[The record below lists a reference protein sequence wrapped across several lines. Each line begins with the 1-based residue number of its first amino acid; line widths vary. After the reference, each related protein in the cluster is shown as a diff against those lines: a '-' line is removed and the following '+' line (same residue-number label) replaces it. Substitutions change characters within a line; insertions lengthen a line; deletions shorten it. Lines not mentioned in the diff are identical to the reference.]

1 MSDYNVETINDGLN
15 EFNVE
20 FHGPK
25 ESIISS
31 LLVFL
36 SPIWYISFS
45 FCVSTWYM
53 MFQKLYWRG
62 VVHVQAYCCKSMN
75 ELGNIIC
82 FTTDKI
88 VSWFVV
94 RIIWFH

>member
-15 EFNVE
+15 DFNVE

-31 LLVFL
+31 LLLFL

-53 MFQKLYWRG
+53 VL
-62 VVHVQAYCCKSMN
+62 
-75 ELGNIIC
+75 
-82 FTTDKI
+82 
-88 VSWFVV
+88 
-94 RIIWFH
+94 